1 MANCVFVVK
10 PLITSPSTVQDDK
23 LIVGTVTAKD
33 TGPTTVSGLPSL
45 FSDGA
50 ASVSRRALMKK
61 SIVQCTK
68 VAETVASV
76 AP

>member
-1 MANCVFVVK
+1 MANYGFAVK
-10 PLITSPSTVQDDK
+10 LLTTSPSTVQDNK
-23 LIVGTVTAKD
+23 LIVGAAIAKD
-33 TGPTTVSGLPSL
+33 TGPTTAFGLPSL

-50 ASVSRRALMKK
+50 ASVSRQVLMKK
-61 SIVQCTK
+61 STAQCTK